1 MCPNSHN
8 VLCNQGGRDPLNTH
22 TRTHTDVKPP
32 PSDLTQCLCQC
43 RTQALIQLSNRP
55 MFLIFQKIHLTFDP
69 NCSRCLAIFHRT
81 LLNLPLILHRHCL
94 HLPLPSHTSLHSVS
108 LFLFL
113 NENMSWVCWK
123 PDCSSSL
130 CGPRMQAFCRIR
142 ISSKGGFVAAKLRR
156 WSFLST

>member
-69 NCSRCLAIFHRT
+69 NCSRSRCLAIFHRT

-113 NENMSWVCWK
+113 NENMSELSLLKTRLFLLSLWP
-123 PDCSSSL
+123 PD
-130 CGPRMQAFCRIR
+130 A
-142 ISSKGGFVAAKLRR
+142 
-156 WSFLST
+156 SFLQN